1 MKNVSRF
8 EDLDVFQR
16 AYKTSLEIH
25 NLSLSLPEQERYV
38 LADQLRRTSRSIP
51 SNVAEGY
58 GKRRSS
64 AEFKRFILMAIGSAD
79 EMRVWLRYCLDL
91 NYIGECQW
99 QTLKQEYQE
108 IAKMLNAFYQ
118 SIH

>member
-1 MKNVSRF
+1 MNNVSRF

-16 AYKTSLEIH
+16 AYKASLEIH
-25 NLSLSLPEQERYV
+25 QLSLTLPELERYV
-38 LADQLRRTSRSIP
+38 LADQLRRASRSIP
-51 SNVAEGY
+51 SNIAEGY

-64 AEFKRFILMAIGSAD
+64 AEFKRFIQMAIGSAD

-91 NYIGECQW
+91 NYIDDTQW
-99 QTLKQEYQE
+99 DSLKQEYQE

-118 SIH
+118 RIN